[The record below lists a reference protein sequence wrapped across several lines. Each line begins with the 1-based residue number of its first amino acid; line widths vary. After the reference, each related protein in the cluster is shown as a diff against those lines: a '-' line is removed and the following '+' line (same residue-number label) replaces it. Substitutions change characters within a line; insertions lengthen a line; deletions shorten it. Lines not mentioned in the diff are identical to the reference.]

1 MKQRIITGILIII
14 SVLPPLFYGGIPLR
28 ILIFAICAVASYEIV
43 HLRSKTTDWP
53 LTIFTFISILAM
65 YNVDNYYY
73 VPMLSIYVIVLFA
86 IMITSNS
93 FDIDSLSYMLLI
105 SLILT
110 IACKG
115 AVNIQELG
123 TLSVLYIAIAC
134 YGTDAF
140 AYFTG
145 VKFGKHKMIPRI
157 SPNKTWEGAIGGYV
171 AGLILS
177 LIFGLSLLNFEAL
190 PSHLIIF
197 LSITL
202 PIIAQLGDLSFSAI
216 KRHYK
221 LKDFG
226 TIFPGH
232 GGVLDRIDSLL
243 FCIIYTYA
251 VLIIY
256 LGPANTFLF

>member
-1 MKQRIITGILIII
+1 MLAETN
-14 SVLPPLFYGGIPLR
+14 PPASA
-28 ILIFAICAVASYEIV
+28 IF
-43 HLRSKTTDWP
+43 WP
-53 LTIFTFISILAM
+53 T
-65 YNVDNYYY
+65 N
-73 VPMLSIYVIVLFA
+73 
-86 IMITSNS
+86 
-93 FDIDSLSYMLLI
+93 
-105 SLILT
+105 
-110 IACKG
+110 
-115 AVNIQELG
+115 
-123 TLSVLYIAIAC
+123 TLSP
-134 YGTDAF
+134 F
-140 AYFTG
+140 FTQATAG
-145 VKFGKHKMIPRI
+145 APMCWLKGYTSSPCGKYSVI
-157 SPNKTWEGAIGGYV
+157 
-171 AGLILS
+171 
-177 LIFGLSLLNFEAL
+177 GLSLLNFEAL

>member
-1 MKQRIITGILIII
+1 M
-14 SVLPPLFYGGIPLR
+14 SVCFIPP
-28 ILIFAICAVASYEIV
+28 
-43 HLRSKTTDWP
+43 
-53 LTIFTFISILAM
+53 
-65 YNVDNYYY
+65 
-73 VPMLSIYVIVLFA
+73 
-86 IMITSNS
+86 
-93 FDIDSLSYMLLI
+93 
-105 SLILT
+105 
-110 IACKG
+110 
-115 AVNIQELG
+115 
-123 TLSVLYIAIAC
+123 LYIAIAC

-171 AGLILS
+171 AGLVLS